1 MNEIFDFS
9 TLQLSTT
16 TISQFIVGFI
26 VTSFLSL
33 IIKAIY
39 EKFSNSVSNK
49 KIISNSFP
57 LFILAIF
64 LIVVT
69 IKTSIV
75 LSLGL
80 VGALSIIR
88 FRTAIKEAEQIVY
101 FLILTAISI
110 STAASSYIFP
120 FVLVIFV
127 YIYNYT
133 QYSSN
138 SNSVFSINDQLVL
151 TVKEIS
157 NQKIKD
163 LALVLN
169 QNNVNVEI
177 QSINIQDSNSVIV
190 FKVSD
195 FDLSYLDIVKD
206 FLSQNKIEIKELQFF
221 SSSE

>member
-16 TISQFIVGFI
+16 TISQFIVGFL

-57 LFILAIF
+57 LFSLAIF
-64 LIVVT
+64 LIVIT

-133 QYSSN
+133 QHSSK

>member
-1 MNEIFDFS
+1 MDDIFDFS
-9 TLQLSTT
+9 LLQLSTT
-16 TISQFIVGFI
+16 TISQFIIGFI
-26 VTSFLSL
+26 VTIVLSL
-33 IIKAIY
+33 IVKIIY

-57 LFILAIF
+57 LFSVAIF
-64 LIVVT
+64 LIVIT

-120 FVLVIFV
+120 FLLVVFV
-127 YIYNYT
+127 YIYNYIGSSRKSNNV
-133 QYSSN
+133 YS
-138 SNSVFSINDQLVL
+138 VNDQLVIN
-151 TVKEIS
+151 VREIS
-157 NQKIKD
+157 NENIED
-163 LALVLN
+163 IIMMLN
-169 QNNVNVEI
+169 NNDVNVEV
-177 QSINIQDSNSVIV
+177 QSINKQESNTVIAL
-190 FKVSD
+190 KLSD
-195 FDLSYLDIVKD
+195 FDLSYLTNVEQ
-206 FLSQNKIEIKELQFF
+206 FLTKNKIEKIEIQFF